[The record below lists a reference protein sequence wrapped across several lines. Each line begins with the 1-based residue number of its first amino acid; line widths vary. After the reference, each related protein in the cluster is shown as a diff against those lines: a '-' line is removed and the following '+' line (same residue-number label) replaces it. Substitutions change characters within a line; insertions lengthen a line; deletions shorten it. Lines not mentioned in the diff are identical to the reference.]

1 MSGRITNMMISRSVL
16 TDLNDVSSRLSK
28 TQQKMSSG
36 KEITRPSDDP
46 YGTSRALSLRSDLD
60 GVQQFQRN
68 IGEAVAWQ
76 NITDA
81 ALSKINDAVQRAR
94 ELTIQASTDSA
105 GQAAR
110 TAAAQEIDQLIET
123 VKGEANASYGGSY
136 VFSGTKTDTRPYDLG
151 GSPPDDTYKG
161 NAATVAREIG
171 PGVSV
176 PINVAAQSVLG
187 DGQSATPDGKLL
199 NVLRDITD
207 HLRGGTTADG
217 NALRG
222 ADLRN
227 LDANLDA
234 LTQVRATV
242 GATTNRLEA
251 ADSRLQQV
259 EESTTQLLS
268 NVEDADMAK
277 TLIDYSMQQNVYQ
290 SALRAGSN
298 IIQQSLLDFLR

>member
-1 MSGRITNMMISRSVL
+1 MSGRITNLMISRSVL
-16 TDLNDVSSRLSK
+16 TDINDVSARLAK

-36 KEITRPSDDP
+36 KEINRPSDDP
-46 YGTSRALSLRSDLD
+46 YGTSRSLTLRSDLG
-60 GVQQFQRN
+60 GVQQYQRN

-94 ELTIQASTDSA
+94 ELTIQTSTDSA

-110 TAAAQEIDQLIET
+110 NAAAQEIDQLIET

-136 VFSGTKTDTRPYDLG
+136 VFSGTATTAKPYATG
-151 GSPPDDTYKG
+151 GADTYSG
-161 NAATVAREIG
+161 DTGTVAREIG

-176 PINVAAQSVLG
+176 PVNVVGRSLLG
-187 DGQSATPDGKLL
+187 DGQGAADGKML
-199 NVLRDITD
+199 NVLRDITQ
-207 HLRGGTTADG
+207 HLRGGTVADG
-217 NALRG
+217 NALRNG
-222 ADLRN
+222 DLQGLDRN
-227 LDANLDA
+227 LAA
-234 LTQVRATV
+234 LTQTRATV

-259 EESTTQLLS
+259 EESTTKLLS

-277 TLIDYSMQQNVYQ
+277 TLIDFSMQQNVYQ

>member
-1 MSGRITNMMISRSVL
+1 MSGRITNLMISRSVL
-16 TDLNDVSSRLSK
+16 TDLNDVSARLSK

-46 YGTSRALSLRSDLD
+46 YGTSRALTLRSDLD
-60 GVQQFQRN
+60 GTQQYQRN

-76 NITDA
+76 NITDS

-94 ELTIQASTDSA
+94 ELTIGAATDSA

-110 TAAAQEIDQLIET
+110 SAAAQEIDQLIET

-136 VFSGTKTDTRPYDLG
+136 VFSGTAISTKPYAT
-151 GSPPDDTYKG
+151 GSPVSDAYAGDTG
-161 NAATVAREIG
+161 TVAREIG

-176 PINVAAQSVLG
+176 TVNVVGQTILG
-187 DGQSATPDGKLL
+187 DGQTAADNKLL
-199 NVLRDITD
+199 DVLRDITD
-207 HLRGGTTADG
+207 HLRGGTVADG
-217 NALRG
+217 NALRTT
-222 ADLRN
+222 DLQRLDTN
-227 LDANLDA
+227 LAA
-234 LTQVRATV
+234 LTQTRATV

-251 ADSRLQQV
+251 ADARLAQV
-259 EESTTQLLS
+259 EETTTKLLS
-268 NVEDADMAK
+268 NVEDADMAQ
-277 TLIDYSMQQNVYQ
+277 TLIDFSMQQNVYQ

>member
-1 MSGRITNMMISRSVL
+1 MSGRITNLMVSRSVL
-16 TDLNDVSSRLSK
+16 SDLNDVSTRLSK

-46 YGTSRALSLRSDLD
+46 YGTSRALTLRSDLD
-60 GVQQFQRN
+60 GVQQYQRN

-76 NITDA
+76 NISDA

-105 GQAAR
+105 GPAAR
-110 TAAAQEIDQLIET
+110 AAAAQEIDQLIET
-123 VKGEANASYGGSY
+123 IKGEANASYGGSY
-136 VFSGTKTDTRPYDLG
+136 VFSGTATNSRPYSVGTPVNDNYG
-151 GSPPDDTYKG
+151 GDTG
-161 NAATVAREIG
+161 AIAREIG
-171 PGVSV
+171 PNVSV
-176 PINVAAQSVLG
+176 TVNVNIQNILG
-187 DGQSATPDGKLL
+187 NGQGPPGDGKLL

-207 HLRGGTTADG
+207 NLRGGTTADG
-217 NALRG
+217 NALRTT
-222 ADLRN
+222 DLQG
-227 LDANLDA
+227 LDANLDS
-234 LTQVRATV
+234 LTQTRATV

-259 EESTTQLLS
+259 EESTTTLLS

-290 SALRAGSN
+290 SALHAGAN